1 MSNVFVVRP
10 IRAGLGYT
18 STDKL
23 LQAITSVSVAFK
35 GHPNLT
41 MYHALDKDTSAGEHV
56 TEVFKLRVD
65 RKYVEDVSFVFLM
78 GPEPSAAFHDH
89 YDKLLAEAFSPSAY
103 WMEHADPIS
112 LMIVGA
118 LRQTIAKFRTPCTK
132 IEHSEN
138 CVMLEIR
145 NAMDE
150 SL

>member
-35 GHPNLT
+35 GHPNVT
-41 MYHALDKDTSAGEHV
+41 MYHAQGKDIQAGEHV
-56 TEVFKLRVD
+56 TEVFKLRAD
-65 RKYVEDVSFVFLM
+65 RKYVEDVSFVFLL
-78 GPEPSAAFHDH
+78 GPEPNAAFHEH
-89 YDKLLAEAFSPSAY
+89 YDELRAEAFSPSAS
-103 WMEHADPIS
+103 EPKIADPVS
-112 LMIVGA
+112 LMIVDA
-118 LRQTIAKFRTPCTK
+118 LRQAVTKFQTPCTK

-145 NAMDE
+145 NAMDD